1 MTNPL
6 NALISYV
13 FLRRAVSTLVYSLF
27 PQDVEVTNRVALT
40 EMWNYLTA
48 NDISQFSYNV
58 ARIFSRK
65 LTKF

>member
-40 EMWNYLTA
+40 EMWNCLTA
-48 NDISQFSYNV
+48 SDISQFSYNV

>member
-40 EMWNYLTA
+40 EM
-48 NDISQFSYNV
+48 
-58 ARIFSRK
+58 
-65 LTKF
+65 